1 MVLKPYGSAVDIKAG
16 AGAFAG
22 DKLVWVVNTHS
33 AAAKVTVAKG
43 HHGQWELQTSSESI
57 APRKTNVIHLITGE
71 HGDTTVVY
79 TWYPGMMTAPL
90 SAGITDTTPVKLV
103 QKQVAS

>member
-33 AAAKVTVAKG
+33 DAAKVTVANATPAIIYIPAGEGIIIEKEPG
-43 HHGQWELQTSSESI
+43 AALEAATAGS
-57 APRKTNVIHLITGE
+57 NV
-71 HGDTTVVY
+71 
-79 TWYPGMMTAPL
+79 WATA
-90 SAGITDTTPVKLV
+90 
-103 QKQVAS
+103 VAYAN